1 VSLWASRCF
10 LSPYP
15 KLNSYVLVPRGFR
28 CPNVAIVGSPSISS
42 SFTISAITEDLGYN
56 HNRREY
62 GATVFKGILQIV
74 REREE

>member
-1 VSLWASRCF
+1 
-10 LSPYP
+10 
-15 KLNSYVLVPRGFR
+15 
-28 CPNVAIVGSPSISS
+28 VAIVGSPSISS